1 MTDYDETTLILIWAF
16 SQNQFTMK
24 TYSILSI
31 AAFTLLASCQKEKES
46 FTEVSGIVYE
56 QGTNNT
62 KTVANALV
70 KFQWRIP
77 STYGAETFF
86 LDSVRTDE
94 NGRFKLSADAPSE
107 NLYVFASAYR
117 HYPGGKLTMM
127 PNVKRGQNQKFDI
140 QLTPYS
146 WIKLNI
152 RKSLGNDYI
161 RINSIAGG
169 NYGYFSSKNDVYYL
183 TALGNRTIEIS
194 CFRIKNGVQSTAQ
207 YYVNTI
213 GQDTVE
219 VTIEF

>member
-1 MTDYDETTLILIWAF
+1 MKINQFVILALLILVI
-16 SQNQFTMK
+16 
-24 TYSILSI
+24 
-31 AAFTLLASCQKEKES
+31 SCEKEES
-46 FTEVSGIVYE
+46 SYTEVSGVVYE

-70 KFQWRIP
+70 ELQWRIP

-94 NGRFKLSADAPSE
+94 NGRFKLSADTPSE

-117 HYPGGKLTMM
+117 HFPGGKLTMM
-127 PNVKRGQNQKFDI
+127 PNVKRGQNQKVDI
-140 QLTPYS
+140 ELTPYS

-152 RKSLGNDYI
+152 HKSLGNDYI
-161 RINSIAGG
+161 RINSIPGG
-169 NYGYFSSKNDVYYL
+169 NYGYFSSSNDVYYS

-194 CFRIKNGVQSTAQ
+194 CFRIKDGIQSTAQ